1 MHPRHCLSASSRR
14 REELAQARDTAGQWR
29 STRKARRSLP
39 QPAAACAQ
47 ATTCFWESTHVH
59 PWFQSPKSAMAAA
72 SARPDWSTPG
82 PQGRHF
88 PRLEPNP
95 AGTARRAPQEPTF
108 PPNQLNE
115 LQEEGRTPQPG
126 SRSHPEPPPPAPRKT
141 SGSSAGA
148 IRRHRRGRGPEW
160 RRLAPEKRREIPGG

>member
-1 MHPRHCLSASSRR
+1 MQPRHCLSASSRR
-14 REELAQARDTAGQWR
+14 REELTQARETAGQWR

-47 ATTCFWESTHVH
+47 ATTCFWERTHVH

-82 PQGRHF
+82 PQERHF

-95 AGTARRAPQEPTF
+95 AGIARRAPQEPTTS
-108 PPNQLNE
+108 PQTN
-115 LQEEGRTPQPG
+115 RTSSMKRSS